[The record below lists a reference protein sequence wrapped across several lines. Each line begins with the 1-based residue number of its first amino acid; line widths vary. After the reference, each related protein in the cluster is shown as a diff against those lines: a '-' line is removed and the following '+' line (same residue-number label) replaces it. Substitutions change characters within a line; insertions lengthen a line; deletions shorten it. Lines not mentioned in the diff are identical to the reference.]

1 MLDIGPLALGEL
13 DLAPLRR
20 ESVRDD
26 MGVVTPTCGWRSG
39 IEHMFPSSPD
49 GIRSRGW
56 RRGAELEG
64 PAQPAGWA
72 AAATSPGSPS
82 GPKPNSDTSGAAALA
97 CLEHHQDMGSQAGQ
111 SGDRRP
117 RSHARARTLTWIGGS
132 NGVGKTTL
140 LRVLAGLIG
149 PTEGHVHMF
158 GLHPERRPACLPAAP
173 VVPPRHQ
180 HWSPCAPHRA
190 QAARLHSAHQLPT
203 PRAAHGADRGGAAAL
218 LAAGSR
224 QAPRRS
230 SLDETTTDRALKPS
244 KSKD

>member
-1 MLDIGPLALGEL
+1 LRPCGERVF
-13 DLAPLRR
+13 AMTWVSSLRR
-20 ESVRDD
+20 A
-26 MGVVTPTCGWRSG
+26 GGGSG

-72 AAATSPGSPS
+72 AAATSPGQPVW
-82 GPKPNSDTSGAAALA
+82 
-97 CLEHHQDMGSQAGQ
+97 GQ
-111 SGDRRP
+111 SP
-117 RSHARARTLTWIGGS
+117 TAIHPVPLPLHAWNITKIWGRKPGNRVIDDLDLTLEPGTLTWIGGS

-190 QAARLHSAHQLPT
+190 QAARLHATHQLRT
-203 PRAAHGADRGGAAAL
+203 PRAATRGGRGVDQAL
-218 LAAGSR
+218 LADGAR